1 MKLRNPL
8 QGWRM
13 PFQRET
19 LREDGVAGVVL
30 GVQSVPDGLAGGLL
44 AAVNP
49 LYGLYAYMIGTF
61 TGALLTSSAFMAV
74 QATGA
79 MAIVVADVGA
89 VHEADDPTR
98 ALFTLAIVTGV
109 VMLLAGLF
117 QLGSIL
123 RFVSNAVMVGFINAV
138 GVNIVL
144 GQLDSF
150 TGFTSDGSNRVFRA
164 IDTVLSPLQLHWPT
178 VLIGAA
184 TIVLIVALEKTRLG
198 PLGMVLAIVLTSA
211 IVAVFG
217 MDDVAQLRDIAEV
230 PRSLPAPGLPDLGLI
245 PELLIPAVA
254 LAFVGLVQGAGISAN
269 FVNPDGKYP
278 DASQDFIGQGA
289 ANIASGFFS
298 GMPVGGSMSATSL
311 VTAAGA
317 KSRQAN
323 VIAGV
328 VIAIVIL
335 VFGGAVGLVAMP
347 AIAGLLMVVGYRTVK
362 PHDLLSVWKTGRT
375 QQVVMGVT
383 FVLTMIIPL
392 QNAVMAGVGISVIL
406 YVIRQSNQI
415 EIKRWSLDPEGGVIE
430 SDPPDTLDAHSVLV
444 LQPYGSLFFA
454 AAPVFEDALP
464 EVNVTS
470 NGSVVILRL
479 RGRSDMGTT
488 FMDVLARYGE
498 SLRDVG
504 SKLVIVSGDDQLNAQ
519 LAVTGVT
526 AVVGSSNIYTSDER
540 VGATVRRAYAEAL
553 DWVEDQRGRGS

>member
-8 QGWRM
+8 RGWKM

-19 LREDGVAGVVL
+19 LRDDGIAGLVL

-49 LYGLYAYMIGTF
+49 LYGLYGYMIGTF

-89 VHEADDPTR
+89 VHDADDPAR
-98 ALFTLAIVTGV
+98 ALFTLAILTGI
-109 VMLLAGLF
+109 VMAVAGLL

-138 GVNIVL
+138 GINIVL
-144 GQLDSF
+144 GQFGSF
-150 TGFTSDGSNRVFRA
+150 TGYESDGANRVLRA
-164 IDTVLSPLQLHWPT
+164 LDTILSPLQLHWPT
-178 VLIGAA
+178 VLIGVA
-184 TIVLIVALEKTRLG
+184 TIVLIVTLERTPLG

-211 IVAVFG
+211 IVELFG
-217 MDDVAQLRDIAEV
+217 MDNVAQLRDIAEV
-230 PRSLPAPGLPDLGLI
+230 PRSLPTPGLPDLGLI
-245 PELLIPAVA
+245 PALLIPAAA

-298 GMPVGGSMSATSL
+298 GMPVGGSMSATAL
-311 VTAAGA
+311 VTSAGA

-323 VIAGV
+323 VIAGLV
-328 VIAIVIL
+328 MAAVIL
-335 VFGGAVGLVAMP
+335 ILGGAVGLVAMP

-375 QQVVMGVT
+375 QQVVMTVT

-406 YVIRQSNQI
+406 YVILQSNRV
-415 EIKRWSLDPEGGVIE
+415 EIKHRILQADGSMIEQDAPNQLGSGEVII
-430 SDPPDTLDAHSVLV
+430 

-454 AAPVFEDALP
+454 AAPVFEEALP
-464 EVNVTS
+464 VVTVESS
-470 NGSVVILRL
+470 NSVVILRL
-479 RGRSDMGTT
+479 RGRSDLGST
-488 FMDVLARYGE
+488 FMEVLARYGE
-498 SLRDVG
+498 SLRDVA
-504 SKLVIVSGDDQLNAQ
+504 SKLVIVSGDEQLNAQ
-519 LAVTGVT
+519 LEVTGVT
-526 AVVGSSNIYTSDER
+526 AVVGTENIYTSDER

-553 DWVEDQRGRGS
+553 EWVEAKGRE